1 MDLSHQQPLK
11 YGNQV
16 RTAFYLLWL
25 TTALLHAGNAGL
37 LDDEAYYWMYAQYP
51 SMGYFDHPPMIG
63 LLIKCGYA
71 LFGNELGLRL
81 FIVLMS
87 TGTVWGID
95 ALLRQRNDRLF
106 YSMALSL
113 GLMQVGGIIAVPD
126 IPLMFFVVLFFLAYR
141 RFLERQGWMET
152 IALAMTIAGML
163 YSKYHGILI
172 VFFTLLSNIQL
183 LRRWQTWLTGILALA
198 IFFPHLFWQYDHDFP
213 SFRYH
218 LFERNASYYKFEYT
232 TEYIFGQILLAGP
245 LIGWLLLWA
254 AGRRKPVDLLEKGLR
269 WSLFGIYGFFLLN
282 TLKGRVEANWTAP
295 AFISLFVLSH
305 QQLNERPSA
314 AKWVYRLFIPSF
326 VLVIVVRIYMMLDI
340 DPSPLMP
347 KDEFHRNH
355 EWAEVIRKKADN
367 RAVVFVNTYQRPSQY
382 MFYTDEKAYGLNN
395 IFYRRNNFNFWPI
408 EADVF
413 GKPALVISHE
423 NYAYFT
429 DTIHSPR
436 GFIGS
441 RHFEV
446 FFSFSGIDI
455 RSPGTVAAFG
465 KKVSTTLDLRI
476 PDHLAKHPRIRDFD
490 TAQIVMA
497 IYLRDKKKATLL
509 QTGSRLRDVLNGKL
523 NIDLELPEEFLQEK
537 TYQIKW
543 GINSAIPGW
552 PSLNSSD
559 FKIVQTSKP

>member
-1 MDLSHQQPLK
+1 MEIHQGQSSTNGQRIK
-11 YGNQV
+11 V
-16 RTAFYLLWL
+16 VFYLLWL
-25 TTALLHAGNAGL
+25 AVGLLHAGSAGL
-37 LDDEAYYWMYAQYP
+37 FDDEAYYWMYAQYP

-71 LFGNELGLRL
+71 LFANELGLRF

-95 ALLRQRNDRLF
+95 ALLSQRNDRLF
-106 YSMALSL
+106 YAMALSM

-141 RFLERQGWMET
+141 RFLDKQGWSST
-152 IALAMTIAGML
+152 IALALTIAGML

-172 VFFTLLSNIQL
+172 VFFTLISNISL
-183 LRRWQTWLTGILALA
+183 LKKWQTWMTALIA
-198 IFFPHLFWQYDHDFP
+198 LGLFSPHLYWQYTHDFP

-245 LIGWLLLWA
+245 LIGWLLLWTA
-254 AGRRKPVDLLEKGLR
+254 CNRKTVDHLEKALR
-269 WSLFGIYGFFLLN
+269 WGLFGIYGFFLIN

-295 AFISLFVLSH
+295 AFIALFVLSH
-305 QQLNERPSA
+305 QQLNERPKA

-326 VLVIVVRIYMMLDI
+326 LLIMLVRVYMMLDI
-340 DPSPLMP
+340 NPSPLMP
-347 KDEFHRNH
+347 KDEFHKNA
-355 EWAEVIRKKADN
+355 EWAKVIRKKADG
-367 RAVVFVNTYQRPSQY
+367 RAIVFVNTYQRPSQY
-382 MFYTDEKAYGLNN
+382 MFYTKEKAYGLNN
-395 IFYRRNNFNFWPI
+395 IFYRRNNFNFWPV

-423 NYAYFT
+423 NYTYFT

-436 GFIGS
+436 GYIGS
-441 RHFEV
+441 RHFEA
-446 FFSFSGIDI
+446 FFSFSGVDI
-455 RSPGTVAAFG
+455 RSPGTINTHG
-465 KKVSTTLDLRI
+465 KKLNTTLELRI
-476 PDHLAKHPRIRDFD
+476 PDHLATHPLLHSFD
-490 TAQIVMA
+490 SAQIVMA
-497 IYLRDKKKATLL
+497 IYVRDKKKATLL
-509 QTGSRLRDVLNGKL
+509 QTGSRLRDAKNGKL
-523 NIDLELPEEFLQEK
+523 DIELQLPDDFLQEK
-537 TYQIKW
+537 NYQIKW

-559 FKIVQTSKP
+559 FKLVLAP

>member
-1 MDLSHQQPLK
+1 MDRSSVQSSNFGH
-11 YGNQV
+11 
-16 RTAFYLLWL
+16 RTKIGFYLLWL
-25 TTALLHAGNAGL
+25 LISLLHAGNAGL
-37 LDDEAYYWMYAQYP
+37 FDDEAYYWMYAQYP

-63 LLIKCGYA
+63 VLIKYGYA
-71 LFGNELGLRL
+71 LFHNEGGLRL

-95 ALLRQRNDRLF
+95 ALLSHRNDKLF
-106 YSMALSL
+106 YAMALSL

-141 RFLERQGWMET
+141 SFLKRQGWLET
-152 IALAMTIAGML
+152 IMVALTIGGML
-163 YSKYHGILI
+163 YSKYHGVLI
-172 VFFTLLSNIQL
+172 VLFTLLSNTPI
-183 LRRWQTWLTGILALA
+183 LRKWQTWLAGILALA
-198 IFFPHLFWQYDHDFP
+198 LFTPHLYWQYTHDFP

-254 AGRRKPVDLLEKGLR
+254 AGSKKPADQLEKALK
-269 WSLFGIYGFFLLN
+269 WSFFGVYGFFLIN

-295 AFISLFVLSH
+295 AFISLFVLGH
-305 QQLNERPSA
+305 QLLNERPKA

-326 VLVIVVRIYMMLDI
+326 LLVLAIRIYMMLDI

-347 KDEFHRNH
+347 KDEFHRNP
-355 EWAEVIRKKADN
+355 EWAEVIRNKAKG
-367 RAVVFVNTYQRPSQY
+367 RSVVFVNTYQRPSQY
-382 MFYTDEKAYGLNN
+382 MFYTGDKAYDLNN
-395 IFYRRNNFNFWPI
+395 IFYRRNNFNFWPL

-423 NYAYFT
+423 NYGLFT

-436 GFIGS
+436 GYIGS
-441 RHFEV
+441 KHFDA
-446 FFSFSGIDI
+446 FFSFSGVDI
-455 RSPGTVAAFG
+455 RSPATVTAQGT
-465 KKVSTTLDLRI
+465 KVTTTLELRI
-476 PDHLAKHPRIRDFD
+476 PEHLAGHPRMHEFD

-497 IYLRDKKKATLL
+497 IYVRDKKKATLI
-509 QTGSRLRDVLNGKL
+509 QSGSRLRDVRNGKL
-523 NIDLELPEEFLQEK
+523 DIRLELPETFLKEK
-537 TYQIKW
+537 KYQIKW
-543 GINSAIPGW
+543 GINTAIPGW

-559 FKIVQTSKP
+559 FKLEQAPGS